1 MKNRQHGWLV
11 AVFIEGYTV
20 YEEFFKTEL
29 EAFKERERAYMY
41 NPGVEY
47 VTIDEVWY
55 DPETGEYVA
64 A

>member
-1 MKNRQHGWLV
+1 MKNKQHGWLV
-11 AVFIEGYTV
+11 AVIIEGYTV
-20 YEEFFKTEL
+20 YEEFFETEL
-29 EAFKERERAYMY
+29 EAFKEREKALRY

-47 VTIDEVWY
+47 VTIDEVWF

>member
-1 MKNRQHGWLV
+1 MKNKQHGWLV

-20 YEEFFKTEL
+20 YEEFFEKEID
-29 EAFKERERAYMY
+29 AFKEKERAYRY

-47 VTIDEVWY
+47 VTIDEVFY
-55 DPETGEYVA
+55 DSETGEYVA